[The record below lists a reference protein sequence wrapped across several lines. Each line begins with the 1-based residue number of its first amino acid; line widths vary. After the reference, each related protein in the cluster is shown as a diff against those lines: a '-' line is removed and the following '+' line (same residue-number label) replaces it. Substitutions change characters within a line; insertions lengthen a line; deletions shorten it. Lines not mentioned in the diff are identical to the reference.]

1 MSSEISNTQII
12 ENPGDA
18 NSQDNDQTAKK
29 IPQLKNIDQ
38 PYDLL
43 LDQLKQKTLNGQ
55 LKPTELLNAPLI
67 KKKNPKSKIEINS
80 LNQSGPISPYTVFL
94 KHMHKILIEANKN
107 LSFSKRSVLIA
118 NVWALMSEKDKEP
131 FKYAA
136 NKVNTSFT

>member
-55 LKPTELLNAPLI
+55 LKPTELLNAPLV

-80 LNQSGPISPYTVFL
+80 LNQYIKPSIS
-94 KHMHKILIEANKN
+94 
-107 LSFSKRSVLIA
+107 
-118 NVWALMSEKDKEP
+118 
-131 FKYAA
+131 
-136 NKVNTSFT
+136 